1 MKTRTFIAL
10 FNVEHFD
17 DARKFAENIENEHFE
32 VEMASGCE
40 FASAFKIR
48 EEIVKRLELNDEDK
62 DFIEVYPITDFMD
75 ASNSQEINHEETF
88 MSYVTGSI
96 K

>member
-10 FNVEHFD
+10 FNVNHFT
-17 DARKFAENIENEHFE
+17 DARKFAENIQNEHFE

-48 EEIVKRLELNDEDK
+48 EEIVKRCIVLGPGAL
-62 DFIEVYPITDFMD
+62 
-75 ASNSQEINHEETF
+75 
-88 MSYVTGSI
+88 GL
-96 K
+96 

>member
-17 DARKFAENIENEHFE
+17 DARKHAENIENEHFE